1 MSDLRYVVLH
11 HTGIDEPHFD
21 LLFQWPDRP
30 SLGSVRCS
38 EWPPNTATTFE
49 RIADH
54 RALYLDYEGSL
65 TQDRGTV
72 QRVEAGVCTLDTTGH
87 AGLLLTL
94 STGLQIRIPS
104 IPGR

>member
-11 HTGIDEPHFD
+11 HTGIDDPHYD

-38 EWPPNTATTFE
+38 DWPPNAATTFH

-65 TQDRGTV
+65 TQDRGNV
-72 QRVEAGVCTLDTTGH
+72 HRVEAGACTLETTDP

-94 STGLQIRIPS
+94 STGLKIQVPP
-104 IPGR
+104 IPGK